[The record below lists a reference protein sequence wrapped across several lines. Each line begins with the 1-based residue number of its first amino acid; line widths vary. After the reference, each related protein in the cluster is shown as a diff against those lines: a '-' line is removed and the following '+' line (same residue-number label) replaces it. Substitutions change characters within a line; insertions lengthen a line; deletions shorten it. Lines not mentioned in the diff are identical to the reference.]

1 MLWGIPENIGLNFGK
16 GLLICEAA
24 VAIGSLGVFSL
35 LKIYGIMVFDADA
48 KAVF

>member
-24 VAIGSLGVFSL
+24 GAIGSSGVFSL
-35 LKIYGIMVFDADA
+35 LEIYGIMVFDADA